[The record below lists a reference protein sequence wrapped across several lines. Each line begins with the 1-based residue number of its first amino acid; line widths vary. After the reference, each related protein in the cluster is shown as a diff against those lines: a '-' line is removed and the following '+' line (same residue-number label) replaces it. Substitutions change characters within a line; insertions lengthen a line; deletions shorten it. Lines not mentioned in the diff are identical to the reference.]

1 MHTKR
6 SNKHTFTSLVPL
18 RCDELKY
25 SFTRGSCGSLVTN
38 SLYNDEPF
46 KLCRLRQ
53 SFPMRDIS
61 EELNGNHFVFFFCIF
76 VLKVFYLKNFKY
88 RPFCGFAAVTVR
100 SSHSLALKRKKGQN
114 IRPRASGFC
123 VYKFNLSGII
133 QLLWN
138 FQSR

>member
-1 MHTKR
+1 MWKLVINVHTKR

-61 EELNGNHFVFFFCIF
+61 EELNGNHFVFFFLYFCFKSFLFKKFQIST
-76 VLKVFYLKNFKY
+76 VLWIC
-88 RPFCGFAAVTVR
+88 CG
-100 SSHSLALKRKKGQN
+100 HGQILSLTGTQTKKGTKYSSKSERILCLQ
-114 IRPRASGFC
+114 
-123 VYKFNLSGII
+123 V
-133 QLLWN
+133 
-138 FQSR
+138 